1 MRQNTCQRSLV
12 PLLAQ
17 PETLFGWSATAEQA
31 SCSLDTIQQEM
42 ERLPEGTRRLAV
54 QLRLPLHPDWLW
66 AVLTDY
72 ANLSRY
78 IPNLSSSRQ
87 LWRRGNTVGL
97 EQVGTQQFC
106 GLRFSAKVE
115 LELVEDREAGEL
127 RFAMRRGDFRR
138 FEGTW
143 RISSQVGGQSTGMGP
158 GPTPAPGDAPITAL
172 FYELTV
178 QGRAGMPIGLI
189 EQRLRDDLASNL
201 RAVQQEALRRSDAHS
216 G

>member
-1 MRQNTCQRSLV
+1 MAQNTCQRSLV

-17 PETLFGWSATAEQA
+17 PETLLGWSATAEQA

-54 QLRLPLHPDWLW
+54 QLRLPLHSDWLW

-143 RISSQVGGQSTGMGP
+143 RISSQAGPPSTGTS
-158 GPTPAPGDAPITAL
+158 TPSAQGELPITVL

-201 RAVQQEALRRSDAHS
+201 RAVQREALRRSDAHS
-216 G
+216 A